1 MKIKRLTSILAA
13 CLVVG
18 QIQFN
23 VAQAAVSLA
32 KTKPAVEQTQVL
44 DNSIKNSEISNIR
57 YSKSDGKVRLV
68 FDLNETT
75 QYEVKSMDNG
85 YVMIDFS
92 EPIAKNYASGINVM
106 MLLCHL

>member
-32 KTKPAVEQTQVL
+32 KTKPAVEQTQEHA
-44 DNSIKNSEISNIR
+44 I
-57 YSKSDGKVRLV
+57 
-68 FDLNETT
+68 
-75 QYEVKSMDNG
+75 
-85 YVMIDFS
+85 
-92 EPIAKNYASGINVM
+92 
-106 MLLCHL
+106 